1 MFRKYPKIVV
11 VLLLL
16 VFTQKAGLRL
26 WMHHWFHE
34 GKTAQT
40 QSSPGS
46 ENLQLK
52 CDCFDDAMMPLL
64 ESPLVIVPVPVRRY
78 ATVTIARHS
87 PLLSADRIYYSL
99 KGPPEATPLAPEA
112 APRA

>member
-1 MFRKYPKIVV
+1 MFRKYPKIVA

-26 WMHHWFHE
+26 WMHNWLHE
-34 GKTAQT
+34 SKSAQT
-40 QSSPGS
+40 HSTPGT

-64 ESPLVIVPVPVRRY
+64 ESPQFVVADPVRQY
-78 ATVTIARHS
+78 ATLIEDRHF
-87 PLLSADRIYYSL
+87 PILSADKVY
-99 KGPPEATPLAPEA
+99 
-112 APRA
+112 

>member
-1 MFRKYPKIVV
+1 MFRRYPKTVA

-26 WMHHWFHE
+26 WMHNWFHE
-34 GKTAQT
+34 SKTAQS
-40 QSSPGS
+40 QSTAGT

-64 ESPLVIVPVPVRRY
+64 ESPQFVVPEPVRQF
-78 ATVTIARHS
+78 ATLTVDRPS
-87 PLLSADRIYYSL
+87 PIPDAIKVYYSL
-99 KGPPEATPLAPEA
+99 KGPPATTSLS
-112 APRA
+112 

>member
-1 MFRKYPKIVV
+1 MFRKYPKIVA

-34 GKTAQT
+34 SKTAPT

-46 ENLQLK
+46 ENFQLK

-64 ESPLVIVPVPVRRY
+64 ESPLFVVPAPIRQY
-78 ATVTIARHS
+78 ATLTVARHS
-87 PLLSADRIYYSL
+87 PILSAHKVYYSL
-99 KGPPEATPLAPEA
+99 KGPPKA
-112 APRA
+112 ASRA

>member
-1 MFRKYPKIVV
+1 MIRKYPKIVA
-11 VLLLL
+11 VLLLV

-34 GKTAQT
+34 SKIAKS
-40 QSSPGS
+40 QSAPGS

-64 ESPLVIVPVPVRRY
+64 ESPLFVLPVPVRQY
-78 ATVTIARHS
+78 ATLTVVRHS
-87 PLLSADRIYYSL
+87 PILSADEVYYSL
-99 KGPPEATPLAPEA
+99 KGPPA
-112 APRA
+112 AAARA